1 MKKTVNQPLT
11 GHQQQ
16 ALETY
21 LDESLDPVLEALE
34 TLESQR
40 TKDSTKTAAALKA
53 VSELET
59 KIQFIAA
66 SEKELLRLSRQQQ
79 KLGEQLK
86 SLAQTTVGTKEYDQA
101 QRAVAETI
109 SSLVNMLTDMGPSM
123 KSIQKTLGDLA
134 AMYRATLEVAKH
146 PVKLSDESAKSVAR
160 GLTRQLT
167 TSLSSEIKPLVN
179 KSFEGVQKDL
189 DDSVNAA
196 VNRMEKER
204 ARLSKELEKV
214 SSERKKLTEAIERDT
229 ERLDNTKRFALW
241 TVLAALLASAG
252 FVAIGGLGV
261 GIMTFFGIP
270 DGLGTLWGHV
280 AGAETWY
287 GTIGWLFVTVTVM
300 GLIVSPMIYIASKL
314 IGDDN

>member
-1 MKKTVNQPLT
+1 MT

-16 ALETY
+16 TLETY
-21 LDESLDPVLEALE
+21 LDESLDPILEALE
-34 TLESQR
+34 TMQSQR

-59 KIQFIAA
+59 KIQSIAA
-66 SEKELLRLSRQQQ
+66 SEKELLRLSGQQQ

-146 PVKLSDESAKSVAR
+146 PVKLSDESAKSVSR

-167 TSLSSEIKPLVN
+167 TSLSSDLRPLVN
-179 KSFEGVQKDL
+179 ESFKSVQDSL
-189 DDSVNAA
+189 DSTVNAA
-196 VNRMEKER
+196 VNRLERER

-214 SSERKKLTEAIERDT
+214 TTERQKLAEAIQKDT
-229 ERLDNTKRFALW
+229 ERTENTKRFALW
-241 TVLAALLASAG
+241 AIVATLLVGAG
-252 FVAIGGLGV
+252 LTAIGALGV
-261 GIMTFFGIP
+261 GVMQFLGLP
-270 DGLGTLWGHV
+270 DGVGTLWGHV
-280 AGAETWY
+280 AAAETWY
-287 GTIGWLFVTVTVM
+287 STLGWLAVTLGAI
-300 GLIVSPMIYIASKL
+300 GLIVSPMVYVASKL
-314 IGDDN
+314 AGDD

>member
-1 MKKTVNQPLT
+1 MT

-16 ALETY
+16 TLETY
-21 LDESLDPVLEALE
+21 LDESLDPILEALE
-34 TLESQR
+34 TMQSQR

-59 KIQFIAA
+59 KIQSIAA
-66 SEKELLRLSRQQQ
+66 SEKELLRLSGQQQ

-109 SSLVNMLTDMGPSM
+109 SSLVNMLTDMAPSM

-146 PVKLSDESAKSVAR
+146 PVKLSDESAKSVSR

-167 TSLSSEIKPLVN
+167 TSLSSDLRPLVN
-179 KSFEGVQKDL
+179 ESFKSVQDSL
-189 DDSVNAA
+189 DSTVNAA
-196 VNRMEKER
+196 VNRLERER

-214 SSERKKLTEAIERDT
+214 TTERQKLAEAIQKDT
-229 ERLDNTKRFALW
+229 ERMENTKRFALW
-241 TVLAALLASAG
+241 VIIAALLVGAG
-252 FVAIGGLGV
+252 LTAIGALGV
-261 GIMTFFGIP
+261 GVMQFLGLP
-270 DGLGTLWGHV
+270 DGVGTLWGHV
-280 AGAETWY
+280 TAAETWY
-287 GTIGWLFVTVTVM
+287 STVGWLAVTLGTI
-300 GLIVSPMIYIASKL
+300 GLIVSPMVYVASKL
-314 IGDDN
+314 AGDD